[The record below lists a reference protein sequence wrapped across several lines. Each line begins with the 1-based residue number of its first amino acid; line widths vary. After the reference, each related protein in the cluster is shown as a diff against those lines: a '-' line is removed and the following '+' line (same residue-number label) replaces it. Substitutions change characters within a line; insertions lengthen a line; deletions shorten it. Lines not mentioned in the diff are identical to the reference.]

1 MACKLAVV
9 HGVRRVHTGGGL
21 RSELSTYNPGKP
33 PGEGSGEDDEA
44 VVSVEEEGSRYRRG

>member
-33 PGEGSGEDDEA
+33 PGEGSGEDDKA